1 MHKKADMKF
10 IVIIN
15 FATSIGPKGNSWFL
29 YDGTIFIKPYA
40 RQLHVTFC
48 DNATNILYEILD
60 ECIDFTRVKLII
72 STIRNTNIILKNY
85 VLQKH
90 YLGKSFTKEYVAR
103 MKTKTKL

>member
-1 MHKKADMKF
+1 MKTATMCSNAEIVVRHAQKADMKF

-48 DNATNILYEILD
+48 DNATNILYENVLILQ
-60 ECIDFTRVKLII
+60 E
-72 STIRNTNIILKNY
+72 
-85 VLQKH
+85 
-90 YLGKSFTKEYVAR
+90 
-103 MKTKTKL
+103 